1 MGGKPIETLALI
13 ALGYR
18 SFSMSSA
25 SIGPVKAM
33 LRALDVGKARQRLDA
48 WMSSSD
54 GAASLRPLL
63 AALAAE
69 MKVPV

>member
-18 SFSMSSA
+18 SFSMSAA

-33 LRALDVGKARQRLDA
+33 LRALDAGKARQRLDA
-48 WMSSSD
+48 WLSSSD